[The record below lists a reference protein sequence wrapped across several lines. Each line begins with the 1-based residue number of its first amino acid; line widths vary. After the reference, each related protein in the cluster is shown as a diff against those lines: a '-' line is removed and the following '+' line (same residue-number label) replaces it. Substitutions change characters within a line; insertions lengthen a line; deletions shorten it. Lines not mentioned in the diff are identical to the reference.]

1 MTIIIDHT
9 HPEYVEARS
18 KIGRNKY
25 NGAYYYSKEI
35 CEYFIPTIETDRNWI
50 TIKAG
55 DNRVDHSIVFVHNNR
70 NFEGAYSYM
79 FDLKDVV
86 YVVGL
91 PDMVEQVSPYG
102 KVIYLPLSVDV
113 KYVERFK
120 RKVKFK
126 DAAFVGRR
134 ETRRDWKFPEGT
146 DLVELLPRELFLKE
160 VSKYRRVY
168 AIGRCAIEARIL
180 GCEILPF
187 HPRLPDVDMWQVFD
201 SRDAAK
207 MLQKFLDGIDGR

>member
-1 MTIIIDHT
+1 MPVIIDHT
-9 HPEYVEARS
+9 HPEYVAARER
-18 KIGRNKY
+18 IGRNKY
-25 NGAYYYSKEI
+25 NGAYYYSEEI
-35 CEYFIPTIETDRNWI
+35 TRFFIPTIETDRSWI

-55 DNRVDHSIVFVHNNR
+55 EEKADHSIVFVHNNR
-70 NFEGAYSYM
+70 NFEGAYSYL
-79 FDLKDVV
+79 FDLEDVV

-91 PDMVEQVSPYG
+91 PDMVEQVAPYG

-113 KYVERFK
+113 SYVERFRKK
-120 RKVKFK
+120 RKMK
-126 DAAFVGRR
+126 DTAFVGRR
-134 ETRRDWKFPEGT
+134 ETRRDWEFPKGT
-146 DLVELLPRELFLKE
+146 DFVEMLPRHQLLWE

-187 HPRLPDVDMWQVFD
+187 HPRLPDVSLWQILD

-207 MLQKFLDGIDGR
+207 MLQAELDRLDGR